1 LLGEEQHYM
10 HQPHPGDEVRRLKQR
25 LGELESLV
33 QVIGRINRSLEVDD
47 VLRASRQGVQR
58 VLGGGFGCFILIR
71 PATDRLELALADEL
85 SPEFAK
91 ELEQLVAGF
100 RISPAETELNTNIL
114 VALGSRVHEILK
126 TESQVLIPLTARSR
140 PIGILVVGLE
150 TGRVLTPLSVDL
162 LMSIGEQVGMAI
174 ENARLHA
181 SLRES
186 EQWHRTFIQ
195 DSPEGCWEGDLTGRI
210 RYVNDA
216 ACKILG
222 FTREEL
228 LRMQVSDFGVDRA
241 SALASREKLFQTGLV
256 IDERSSVRIKNGD
269 VKTISWTT
277 RLIYDGQGRAVKYQT
292 TLRDV
297 TEQQYALDKLTRRT
311 QELSTLNSIAT
322 IMSHPLELMS
332 ALDQVC
338 EQITYITGMEGV
350 AIFLPDASHQVLVM
364 TASRGL
370 DEWLV
375 QEASRLGL
383 DDGVTRRIAVDGETI
398 ALDDVTMLQEEGFAG
413 PRAAGYHAGIG
424 VPIKM
429 QGRAVGAIFV
439 GSKTRFQYEKSDVAL
454 LVNVGLRVGMALENR
469 DLYMEMQRRVDELSG
484 LAELSAGST
493 LSLDPNQISNLAVEW
508 TQKLLGT
515 DMCSLR
521 MVDGDA
527 MRLIAARTTTKIPLA
542 ESIPLYP
549 VFKPIVA
556 ENRTLSVP
564 DLARGPTMP
573 PEYSER
579 FRAIGL
585 EALLFAPMFVRDRAI
600 GILMVGQSKP
610 HDWSENEIRLL
621 QTIANQT
628 ANVIDNAQLYQNVLS
643 EQRKVQAIFDSG
655 LSGLYATD
663 AEGRIAMFN
672 RAAERITGWKLRDV
686 LGRKWAEVFADQTLG
701 VSVEP
706 LINEALL
713 RKRTFYVPDGRKIQ
727 TSDGRMIPV
736 AKAVAPLMDEN
747 GEVTGAVGAFW
758 DLSREKAAEMSRE
771 SFLSMVAH
779 EMRNPLTALIGALE
793 LVENSALN
801 RKRRHEMNEIIKSQA
816 ERLKR
821 FSQQFLDLEKEIRSQ
836 QPVKLEDLSA
846 GDVVRKLV
854 NEFEREHCSRKF
866 EVHVDEP
873 EPLVHADAARIDH
886 ILVNLLDNAISY
898 SADDSVIT
906 VRVQVS
912 EDRPGMVDI
921 AVQDRGRGISISDQV
936 HVFEAFYRAGQLE
949 GRRVYGHG
957 LGLYIAMENARQME
971 ASLEL
976 ESEVGVGT
984 TFHLILRRSTP

>member
-1 LLGEEQHYM
+1 G
-10 HQPHPGDEVRRLKQR
+10 K
-25 LGELESLV
+25 
-33 QVIGRINRSLEVDD
+33 I
-47 VLRASRQGVQR
+47 
-58 VLGGGFGCFILIR
+58 
-71 PATDRLELALADEL
+71 T
-85 SPEFAK
+85 
-91 ELEQLVAGF
+91 
-100 RISPAETELNTNIL
+100 
-114 VALGSRVHEILK
+114 
-126 TESQVLIPLTARSR
+126 
-140 PIGILVVGLE
+140 
-150 TGRVLTPLSVDL
+150 
-162 LMSIGEQVGMAI
+162 
-174 ENARLHA
+174 
-181 SLRES
+181 
-186 EQWHRTFIQ
+186 
-195 DSPEGCWEGDLTGRI
+195 
-210 RYVNDA
+210 YVNEA

-222 FTREEL
+222 YAHEEI
-228 LRMQVSDFGVDRA
+228 LRMRTSDFSVDQA
-241 SALASREKLFQTGLV
+241 STLASKEKLYQTGLV
-256 IDERSSVRIKNGD
+256 IDERSSVRTKNGD

-277 RLIYDGQGRAVKYQT
+277 RLVYDVQGRAVKYQT

-297 TEQQYALDKLTRRT
+297 TEQQHVLDTLTRRT
-311 QELSTLNSIAT
+311 QELSTLNSIGT
-322 IMSHPLELMS
+322 ILSHPLEIMS

-338 EQITYITGMEGV
+338 EQITYITGMEGA
-350 AIFLPDASHQVLVM
+350 AIYLSDPSGQALVLA
-364 TASRGL
+364 ASRGI
-370 DEWLV
+370 DDWLV
-375 QEASRLGL
+375 QEAGRLGL
-383 DDGVTRRIAVDGETI
+383 DDGVTRRIAIDGETI

-424 VPIKM
+424 VPVKM
-429 QGRAVGAIFV
+429 QDKAVGAIFV
-439 GSKTRFQYEKSDVAL
+439 GSKTRFKYEKSDVAL
-454 LVNVGLRVGMALENR
+454 LLNVGLRVGMALENR

-484 LAELSAGST
+484 LAELSAAST
-493 LSLDPNQISNLAVEW
+493 LSLDPNRISNLAVEW

-527 MRLIAARTTTKIPLA
+527 MRLIAARTVSGMPLV
-542 ESIPLYP
+542 ESIPLSS
-549 VFKPIVA
+549 VFRPIVG

-564 DLARGPTMP
+564 DLENDRTMP
-573 PEYSER
+573 PEYLER
-579 FRAIGL
+579 FHALGL
-585 EALLFAPMFVRDRAI
+585 AALLFAPMFVRDRAI
-600 GILMVGQSKP
+600 GILMLGRSKP
-610 HDWSENEIRLL
+610 HDWSQNEIRLL

-686 LGRKWAEVFADQTLG
+686 QGRKWADVFADRTLAG
-701 VSVEP
+701 SVEP

-727 TSDGRMIPV
+727 TRDGRTIPV
-736 AKAVAPLMDEN
+736 AKAVAPLIDEN

-793 LVENSALN
+793 LVENSALP
-801 RKRRHEMNEIIKSQA
+801 RKRRHEMNEVIKSQA

-836 QPVKLEDLSA
+836 QPVKLENLSV
-846 GDVVRKLV
+846 GEIVHKLV
-854 NEFEREHCSRKF
+854 DEFQREHCSRRF
-866 EVHVDEP
+866 EVHVGEP
-873 EPLVHADAARIDH
+873 EPLVYADAGRIDH

-898 SADDSVIT
+898 SPEDSVIT

-921 AVQDRGRGISISDQV
+921 AVQDRGRGISITDQA

-949 GRRVYGHG
+949 GRRIYGHG

-976 ESEVGVGT
+976 ESEVGVGS